1 VSVDPRIA
9 AEFGSGDDPIDEAAA
24 DVHLRAVA
32 HLESLGLPLNE
43 ETYAMAVDVVAANAV
58 APVAP
63 RDELERRLEAGNA
76 IGSLAQARLGE
87 SLGAP
92 TEEDYLAGVASV
104 EEEFHLRY
112 FDPDNV

>member
-43 ETYAMAVDVVAANAV
+43 ETYAMAVDVVQAQ
-58 APVAP
+58 PDSTLRGSP
-63 RDELERRLEAGNA
+63 RDKAGPLQRLTT
-76 IGSLAQARLGE
+76 
-87 SLGAP
+87 P
-92 TEEDYLAGVASV
+92 W
-104 EEEFHLRY
+104 
-112 FDPDNV
+112 